1 MKKMLGIEFGSTRIK
16 AVLADENGKVLASG
30 SYGWEN
36 RLLSGGVWSYKLED
50 ALKGMQA
57 AYTELKT
64 AYRKATRKTLD
75 SLDAIGVSGMMHGY
89 LPFDVRGKQLAP
101 FRTWRCT
108 ITAEASE
115 KLTKAF
121 DFTIPQRW
129 SVAHLYQRVLDGGT
143 ELKSLSFL
151 TTLAGWIHFKLTGE
165 KVLGLGEASGMFPV
179 DPATKGYD
187 AKMART
193 FDRLAAK
200 KGKFP
205 WKVLDVLPRPLPAGE
220 YAGVLT
226 EAGAK
231 LLDPSGDLAPG
242 ALAAPPEGDVQTGMV
257 ATNTVR
263 PGTANI
269 SAGTSAF
276 AVVALAK
283 PLAKRHPEID
293 VCVSP
298 TGAQVAMSHA
308 NTCTSDIN
316 AWVALLGGDYDR
328 LFKEALKGAPDCGGV
343 VSVPF
348 FGGEPVVGMTQNPGD
363 AMGGCAGCPLVTR
376 APDADFTLANFMRAH
391 IYSAFAAVRIGLGIL
406 FDEGL
411 KLKGITGHGGIFKT
425 PGVAQQ
431 VLADAVNAPATCLE
445 TAGEGG
451 AWGMALL
458 AAYAHATQGR
468 ASVPAS
474 RLEDFLA
481 KRIFVGAKGVT
492 LKPTRAGVNGYAK
505 YLERFGAALVAD
517 AVASKVHTL

>member
-30 SYGWEN
+30 SFGWEN
-36 RLLSGGVWSYKLED
+36 RLLPRGVWTYKLED
-50 ALKGMQA
+50 ALKGMQS
-57 AYTELKT
+57 AYAELKA
-64 AYRKATRKTLD
+64 AYRKANRKTLD
-75 SLDAIGVSGMMHGY
+75 SLDAIGISGMMHGY
-89 LPFDVRGKQLAP
+89 LPFDAHGKQLAP

-108 ITAEASE
+108 ITAEASA

-121 DFTIPQRW
+121 AFTIPQRW
-129 SVAHLYQRVLDGGT
+129 SVAHLYQRVLDGGA

-179 DPATKGYD
+179 DPATKNYD

-200 KGKFP
+200 KGKFQ

-220 YAGVLT
+220 SAGTLT
-226 EAGAK
+226 EAGAR
-231 LLDPSGDLAPG
+231 LLDPSGELAPG
-242 ALAAPPEGDVQTGMV
+242 ALAAPPEGDVQTGMA

-276 AVVALAK
+276 AVVTLAK

-316 AWVALLGGDYDR
+316 AWVSLLGGDYDR
-328 LFKEALKGAPDCGGV
+328 LFKEALKGAPDCGGIV
-343 VSVPF
+343 AVPF
-348 FGGEPVVGMTQNPGD
+348 FGGEPVAGLTMDAGD
-363 AMGGCAGCPLVTR
+363 KMGGCDGCPLVTR
-376 APDADFTLANFMRAH
+376 SPDADFTLANFMRAH
-391 IYSAFAAVRIGLGIL
+391 IYSAFAAVRMGLGIL

-431 VLADAVNAPATCLE
+431 ILADAVNAPATCLA

-458 AAYAHATQGR
+458 AAYAHERQSAKTRQ
-468 ASVPAS
+468 A
-474 RLEDFLA
+474 LEDFLA
-481 KRIFVGAKGVT
+481 KRIFADAKGVT
-492 LKPTRAGVNGYAK
+492 LKPTRTGVKGFAM
-505 YLERFGAALVAD
+505 YLEKFKMMLVAD
-517 AVASKVHTL
+517 VIASKVHSFNK

>member
-50 ALKGMQA
+50 ALKGMQV
-57 AYTELKT
+57 AYAELKA
-64 AYRKATRKTLD
+64 AYRKATSKTLD
-75 SLDAIGVSGMMHGY
+75 ALDAIGISGMMHGY
-89 LPFDVRGKQLAP
+89 LPFDARGKQLAP

-129 SVAHLYQRVLDGGT
+129 SVAHLYQRVLDGGA
-143 ELKSLSFL
+143 ELKNLSFL
-151 TTLAGWIHFKLTGE
+151 TTLAGWIHYKLTGE

-179 DPATKGYD
+179 DPATKNYD

-200 KGKFP
+200 KGKLP

-220 YAGVLT
+220 CAGALT
-226 EAGAK
+226 EAGAR
-231 LLDPSGDLAPG
+231 LLDPSGDLASG
-242 ALAAPPEGDVQTGMV
+242 ALAAPPEGDVQTGMA

-348 FGGEPVVGMTQNPGD
+348 FGGEPVVGMTQDPGD

-431 VLADAVNAPATCLE
+431 ILADAVNAPATCLE

-458 AAYAHATQGR
+458 AAYAHARQSAKVTCT
-468 ASVPAS
+468 
-474 RLEDFLA
+474 LEDFLA
-481 KRIFVGAKGVT
+481 KRIFADAKGVT
-492 LKPTRAGVNGYAK
+492 LKPTRVGVKGYAK

-517 AVASKVHTL
+517 AVASKIHAL

>member
-1 MKKMLGIEFGSTRIK
+1 MKALGIEFGSTRIK
-16 AVLADENGKVLASG
+16 AVLSDEGGKVLASG
-30 SYGWEN
+30 AFAWEN
-36 RLLSGGVWSYKLED
+36 RLLPGGVWSYRLED

-57 AYTELKT
+57 AYAELKA

-89 LPFDVRGKQLAP
+89 LPFDARGKQLAP

-129 SVAHLYQRVLDGGT
+129 SVAHLYQRVLDGGA
-143 ELKSLSFL
+143 ELKNLAFL
-151 TTLAGWIHFKLTGE
+151 TTLAGWIHVKLTGE

-179 DPATKGYD
+179 DPATRGYD
-187 AKMART
+187 ARMART

-220 YAGVLT
+220 CAGALT
-226 EAGAK
+226 EAGAR

-242 ALAAPPEGDVQTGMV
+242 ARAAPPEGDVQTGMA

-431 VLADAVNAPATCLE
+431 ILADAVNAPATCLA

-458 AAYAHATQGR
+458 ASYAHARQSAKATCT
-468 ASVPAS
+468 
-474 RLEDFLA
+474 LEDFLA
-481 KRIFVGAKGVT
+481 KRIFADAKGVT
-492 LKPTRAGVNGYAK
+492 LKPTRTGVKGYAK
-505 YLERFGAALVAD
+505 YLEKFKTALVAD
-517 AVASKVHTL
+517 VIASKIHGQ

>member
-1 MKKMLGIEFGSTRIK
+1 MKALGIEFGSTRIK
-16 AVLADENGKVLASG
+16 AVLSDEGGKVLASG
-30 SYGWEN
+30 AFAWEN
-36 RLLSGGVWSYKLED
+36 RLLPGGVWSYRLED

-57 AYTELKT
+57 AYAELKA

-89 LPFDVRGKQLAP
+89 LPFDARGKQLAP

-129 SVAHLYQRVLDGGT
+129 SVAHLYQRVLDGGA
-143 ELKSLSFL
+143 ELKDLAFL
-151 TTLAGWIHFKLTGE
+151 TTLAGWIHVKLTGE

-187 AKMART
+187 ARMART

-200 KGKFP
+200 KGNFP

-220 YAGVLT
+220 CAGVLT
-226 EAGAK
+226 EAGAR

-242 ALAAPPEGDVQTGMV
+242 ARAAPPEGDVQTGMA

-363 AMGGCAGCPLVTR
+363 AMGGCAGCPL
-376 APDADFTLANFMRAH
+376 AH

-431 VLADAVNAPATCLE
+431 VLADAMNAPATCLE

-458 AAYAHATQGR
+458 AAYACERQSAKSQL
-468 ASVPAS
+468 S
-474 RLEDFLA
+474 LEDFLA
-481 KRIFVGAKGVT
+481 KRVFAGVKGVT
-492 LKPTRAGVNGYAK
+492 LKPTRAGVKGYAR
-505 YLERFGAALVAD
+505 YLEKFGAALVAD
-517 AVASKVHTL
+517 AIAAKVHVK

>member
-30 SYGWEN
+30 AYGWEN
-36 RLLSGGVWSYKLED
+36 RLLSGGVWSYRLED

-57 AYTELKT
+57 AYAELKA

-75 SLDAIGVSGMMHGY
+75 ALDAIGISGMMHGY
-89 LPFDVRGKQLAP
+89 LPFDARGKQLAP

-121 DFTIPQRW
+121 NFTIPQRW
-129 SVAHLYQRVLDGGT
+129 SAAHLYQRVLDGGA
-143 ELKSLSFL
+143 ELKNLSFL
-151 TTLAGWIHFKLTGE
+151 TTLAGWIHYKLTDE

-179 DPATKGYD
+179 DPATRGYD

-205 WKVLDVLPRPLPAGE
+205 WNVLDVLPRPLPAGE
-220 YAGVLT
+220 CAGTLT
-226 EAGAK
+226 EAGAR

-242 ALAAPPEGDVQTGMV
+242 ALAAPPEGDVQTGMA

-348 FGGEPVVGMTQNPGD
+348 FGGEPVVGMTQDGVSARHARAGRRLHARELHARAHLLRVCGRAHWPRDPFRRGAEAQGHYWTRWHLQDARRGAADSRGRRQRAGDLPGD
-363 AMGGCAGCPLVTR
+363 GWRRRRVGHGASRRVRAR
-376 APDADFTLANFMRAH
+376 APVGKSHMHAGRFPREAHLRGREGRDAQARA
-391 IYSAFAAVRIGLGIL
+391 RRR
-406 FDEGL
+406 EGL
-411 KLKGITGHGGIFKT
+411 RE
-425 PGVAQQ
+425 V
-431 VLADAVNAPATCLE
+431 
-445 TAGEGG
+445 
-451 AWGMALL
+451 
-458 AAYAHATQGR
+458 
-468 ASVPAS
+468 S
-474 RLEDFLA
+474 
-481 KRIFVGAKGVT
+481 
-492 LKPTRAGVNGYAK
+492 
-505 YLERFGAALVAD
+505 
-517 AVASKVHTL
+517 

>member
-50 ALKGMQA
+50 ALKGMQV
-57 AYTELKT
+57 AYAELKA
-64 AYRKATRKTLD
+64 AYRKATSKTLD
-75 SLDAIGVSGMMHGY
+75 SLDAIGISGMMHGY
-89 LPFDVRGKQLAP
+89 LPFDARGKQLAP

-108 ITAEASE
+108 ITAEASG

-129 SVAHLYQRVLDGGT
+129 SVAHLYQRVLDGGA

-151 TTLAGWIHFKLTGE
+151 TTLAGWIHYKLTGE

-179 DPATKGYD
+179 DPATKNYD

-200 KGKFP
+200 KGKLP

-220 YAGVLT
+220 CAGTLT
-226 EAGAK
+226 EAGAR

-242 ALAAPPEGDVQTGMV
+242 ALAAPPEGDVQTGMA

-328 LFKEALKGAPDCGGV
+328 LFKEAL
-343 VSVPF
+343 
-348 FGGEPVVGMTQNPGD
+348 PGD

-431 VLADAVNAPATCLE
+431 ILADAVNAPATCLE

-458 AAYAHATQGR
+458 AAYAHARQSAKATCT
-468 ASVPAS
+468 
-474 RLEDFLA
+474 LEDFLA
-481 KRIFVGAKGVT
+481 KRIFADAKGVT
-492 LKPTRAGVNGYAK
+492 LKPTRTGVKGYAK
-505 YLERFGAALVAD
+505 YLEKFKMTLVAD
-517 AVASKVHTL
+517 AVASKIHAL